1 MYQPCVAFVITK
13 LMGYEY
19 VEFALIGIWIIHND
33 DYDILI
39 MAERNVRQVFDVIT
53 KNDWYMNLF
62 SLIRQDL
69 ALFSKFVIMK
79 YRMCMKCVICSPF
92 WVAKWINRPIERLT
106 CSPTIDGNGKN
117 CDAPYRQKN
126 CKKTDGSQV
135 DFCTRNVAPP
145 IVMIRQWYS

>member
-1 MYQPCVAFVITK
+1 MMYQPCVAFVITK

-62 SLIRQDL
+62 SLIR
-69 ALFSKFVIMK
+69 
-79 YRMCMKCVICSPF
+79 
-92 WVAKWINRPIERLT
+92 
-106 CSPTIDGNGKN
+106 
-117 CDAPYRQKN
+117 
-126 CKKTDGSQV
+126 
-135 DFCTRNVAPP
+135 
-145 IVMIRQWYS
+145 